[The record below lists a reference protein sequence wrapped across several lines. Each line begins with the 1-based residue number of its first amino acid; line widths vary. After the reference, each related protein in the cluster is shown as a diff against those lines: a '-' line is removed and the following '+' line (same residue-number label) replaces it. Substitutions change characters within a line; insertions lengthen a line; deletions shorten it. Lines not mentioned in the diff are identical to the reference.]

1 MKKLAIAL
9 LACCMAFIAKAQD
22 VQEVKS
28 PDGNVQL
35 KFYLEKN
42 GKPTYELSYKGKQV
56 IKPSHMGFKLAKDKH
71 ASMKMDEY
79 DLLEEFTLY
88 DVYTS
93 SFDETWQPVWG
104 QYKKIRNHYNELA
117 VYLVQEHEQ
126 FIKPEDPTIEGLKRK
141 VTNRDIVIR
150 FRVYNDGMGL
160 RYEFPQQQNLNYFII
175 KEECTE
181 FAMTGDHMAWW
192 QAGDYDP
199 QSRLSEIRGLIS
211 RCLNRGTYEEN
222 RMTDAVVWD
231 NASQTVFSPTGVQT
245 SLQMKTDDGLYIN
258 LHEAACTNYST
269 MHLNLDDKNMVFTS
283 WLTPDAVGNM
293 CYMQTPCQTPWRTVL
308 VSDDAR
314 AMPSTSLAHST
325 MCRGFT
331 PPSTAVYGGR

>member
-1 MKKLAIAL
+1 MKKTIVAL
-9 LACCMAFIAKAQD
+9 LAACLMPLMALAQNA
-22 VQEVKS
+22 QEVKS
-28 PDGNVQL
+28 PDGNMLL
-35 KFYLEKN
+35 KFYLEQN

-56 IKPSHMGFKLAKDKH
+56 IKPSHLGFKLAKDKH

-79 DLLEEFTLY
+79 DLLDEFTLY
-88 DVYTS
+88 DAFTN

-104 QYKKIRNHYNELA
+104 QYKNIRNHYNELA
-117 VYLVQEHEQ
+117 VYLVQEHEV
-126 FIKPEDPTIEGLKRK
+126 FTKPENPTVEGLKRH
-141 VTNRDIVIR
+141 VTKRDVIIR

-160 RYEFPQQQNLNYFII
+160 RYEFPQQENLNYFII

-192 QAGDYDP
+192 QTGDYDTQEYP
-199 QSRLSEIRGLIS
+199 MQQSRLSEIRGLIT
-211 RCLNRGTYEEN
+211 RCIDPNSGYTPN
-222 RMTDAVVWD
+222 KMTDAVVWD
-231 NASQTVFSPTGVQT
+231 NASQTPFSPTGVQT

-314 AMPSTSLAHST
+314 DMLSSSLI
-325 MCRGFT
+325 
-331 PPSTAVYGGR
+331 